1 MFIMRAAELHA
12 GGFECDAPT
21 QSIQCDLQRQM
32 HEAFKLIIGRLK
44 LGEEDAADLR
54 RRGVPSEIAEA
65 YPSGNIIRDRNITRS
80 TCVRPEFVI
89 CILKLNE
96 VSNKIGAST

>member
-65 YPSGNIIRDRNITRS
+65 FGFRTCGGAMRS
-80 TCVRPEFVI
+80 TIEGGTGT
-89 CILKLNE
+89 
-96 VSNKIGAST
+96 S